1 MSSFNDDEPPPE
13 NPSAGAA
20 GPRLSMNAERVRLV
34 AYCNDKAPLE
44 ENRQQVLLQ
53 LTDTSSA
60 AERSG
65 LDLVAVLDVSGS
77 MRRHGKLDKLKTAMK
92 FVISKLGPLDRLSI
106 VSFSDAATRLCE
118 LRSITDA
125 AKEELKDM
133 VQNGLV
139 ADGLTNMHAGLDT
152 GLEVLNGRQ
161 QKTGRVGS
169 VLFMSDGRP
178 KGDYPDV
185 MALSIG
191 AVAVY
196 TFGFGA
202 GQHDKERSTAV
213 LEAIA
218 GNSLGGT
225 FYNVDDEENLS
236 EHFSALLAGLLT
248 VVVQDLKLT
257 VWEQPGHSKILDKDK
272 VDAGSYPTKAGSD
285 AGSFVVDFGYLY
297 GGEVRN
303 VMVDLVLPAI
313 GRAYRVPVLTAHCTY
328 IIKGRKFYSP
338 RDRYLSCSISRTG
351 SARAGAME
359 PEEVKVE
366 LIRRRH
372 ANKSGEAIATNGARG
387 KLVEADTALRA
398 ERSRHPLIDL
408 LKAELAKL
416 LTLTTW
422 VKLVASLR
430 ASKRSHDFQRFASRG
445 DVGVT
450 IYQPRRMNDYVDQ
463 ARKFDQDPSRPPPS
477 VEEESSMAEADDRHR
492 RPQEQPRRAWRV
504 WAGSPREH
512 SSSGWAWATVLLC
525 TALAVGVILAG
536 VAVFAVYLIYRPSMP
551 YLTVSDARL
560 ERLEYGQDGA
570 IDYLQASI
578 TVVAV
583 NNNSK
588 ADASFS
594 SMDLVVGFQGADVAL
609 LRAQPFVVP
618 RESSLPLPYH
628 VVSAGRA
635 LDAAGT
641 EAMDK
646 ALKAGV
652 VPFDLFGKAR
662 TRWKVGVFANLR
674 FWTRISCRL
683 RFFFPGNGTVMPTDR
698 DKCRSR

>member
-1 MSSFNDDEPPPE
+1 MSSFNDDEPLPE
-13 NPSAGAA
+13 NPSAA

-34 AYCNDKAPLE
+34 AYCNDKAPLG
-44 ENRQQVLLQ
+44 ENTQQVLLE
-53 LTDTSSA
+53 LTDTSST

-77 MRRHGKLDKLKTAMK
+77 MGFNGNWKLEKLKTAMK

-106 VSFSDAATRLCE
+106 VSFSDSATRLCE
-118 LRSITDA
+118 LRSMTDA
-125 AKEELKDM
+125 GKAKLTDIVDTRLE
-133 VQNGLV
+133 
-139 ADGLTNMHAGLDT
+139 ADASTNMHAGLVT
-152 GLEVLNGRQ
+152 ALEVLDGRRL
-161 QKTGRVGS
+161 KSGRVAS
-169 VLFMSDGRP
+169 VLFMSDGKP
-178 KGDYPDV
+178 EGHHPDAT
-185 MALSIG
+185 ALSIG

-202 GQHDKERSTAV
+202 GTADKERSTAV

-236 EHFSALLAGLLT
+236 EHFSALLAGLLS
-248 VVVQDLKLT
+248 VAVQDLKLT
-257 VWEQPGHSKILDKDK
+257 VTEQQGHSRIRK
-272 VDAGSYPTKAGSD
+272 VDAGGYATEPNNNS
-285 AGSFVVDFGYLY
+285 VNFGYLY
-297 GGEVRN
+297 NGEVRK
-303 VMVDLVLPAI
+303 VIVDLVLPAVN
-313 GRAYRVPVLTAHCTY
+313 RAYHAPVLTAYCTY
-328 IIKGRKFYSP
+328 SVKGQPFYSP
-338 RDRYLSCSISRTG
+338 RSGYLSCSISRTG
-351 SARAGAME
+351 SAKAAAME
-359 PEEVKVE
+359 TAEEVKVE
-366 LIRRRH
+366 LIRRRLV
-372 ANKSGEAIATNGARG
+372 NKFGEAIAANGMDAARG
-387 KLVEADTALRA
+387 KLEEADTALRA

-422 VKLVASLR
+422 EKLVARLR
-430 ASKRSHDFQRFASRG
+430 AAKRSHDFQRSATRG
-445 DVGVT
+445 NVSDT
-450 IYQPRRMNDYVDQ
+450 IIFKPRRMNEYVDQ

-477 VEEESSMAEADDRHR
+477 VEEEESSMAVADDRR
-492 RPQEQPRRAWRV
+492 RPQEQPRRGSRV
-504 WAGSPREH
+504 WAWSSPRER

-525 TALAVGVILAG
+525 MALAVGVILAG
-536 VAVFAVYLIYRPSMP
+536 VAVFAVYIIYRPSMP
-551 YLTVSDARL
+551 YLAVSNARL

-578 TVVAV
+578 TVVTV

-594 SMDLVVGFQGADVAL
+594 SMDLVVGFHGTDVAL
-609 LRAQPFVVP
+609 LRARPFVVP
-618 RESSLPLPYH
+618 RESSLPLPYR

-635 LDAAGT
+635 LDAAGMQ
-641 EAMDK
+641 AMDE

-662 TRWKVGVFANLR
+662 TQWKVGVFANLR
-674 FWTRISCRL
+674 FWMRISCRL
-683 RFFFPGNGTVMPTDR
+683 RFVFPGNGTVVAADR